1 MRSENRK
8 GKTMRRTKQI
18 TAVLLAVLMAFSPA
32 GNGAGMA
39 AVQAA
44 ESTQTQNEMEKGNDL
59 METSLS
65 GGDALPGDP
74 SEKESG
80 VPEDGGSEEEQNPAG
95 DPTGEGAGEVQNP
108 AGDATGEGAG
118 EEQNPTG
125 DATGEEAGEEQNPA
139 EDGSGNEDGEEEQPG
154 ENAEEDQEA
163 VSDNT
168 AEAVSDNTT
177 EREALAVEK
186 AAATGSL
193 AVTGDTDK
201 YSYDETEDK
210 LTIMDGAELTISSAK
225 GYSEE
230 NPSATIIYVE
240 KDANANLTLDG
251 VYIDMSGTGDLD
263 ARNAGKSPL
272 LIEQDS
278 TGDVTISIKG
288 RNVLKAGVYCAAIQK
303 NGQAASIGEL
313 TISGDGE
320 LVAVGGINAAGIGG
334 GVSGSV
340 SNIRIQGGT
349 IAVTG
354 GAYAPAIGEGYMAI
368 CGSIV
373 ITGGSI
379 RAKRFPDTR
388 DLEAVDYPITRATD
402 GTNPVA
408 QTIVDL
414 SAVYGPEAAV
424 TDVTGT
430 DYNFQGVK
438 TDKEGKIYLYL
449 PKNEEN
455 TDTEICFK
463 GRSFIGF
470 IGDDQKNELREL
482 TAPDLIVEGDPSGYT
497 YNRSARIFYVK
508 DGAELTF
515 HSAEGHDS
523 TNLSESTICV
533 EKDANASLTLDGVYI
548 DASGTEW
555 KSPLEIEKGSTGDV
569 TLLIKGEN
577 VLNAGRKSAAIQ
589 KNGNAASAGKLTIS
603 GDGKLT
609 ATGGYLGAGIG
620 SCSRASTANIVI
632 AGGTVIT
639 TGGGHGAGIGGGES
653 GSATDI
659 TIAGGTVTATGGN
672 YGAGIGGGDYGNA
685 ANITITGGTVTTTG
699 GGLGAGI
706 GSYKGNA
713 TNITIAGGTVKVI
726 GGYNG
731 PEIGSADNVT
741 ITGGTIRTSR
751 RIVGEEEEMETVI
764 TGASNGKEPVYRTIV
779 DLKEDYGTQSP
790 VTEVME
796 TGYGMNG
803 VYTDGEGR
811 IEIYLPA
818 TPEGEQT
825 RILFGKNYYAGTISS
840 EEGADNRLT
849 KQDETREY
857 DLNVYGDP
865 AFYERETE
873 TGKSRVVVKDGA
885 KLTFHSPEGYGEENP
900 TKTTIYVEDGADARL
915 TLDGV
920 YIDVSDTGDSRT
932 AGLSPL
938 EVAKDSAGN
947 IEVIL
952 KGTNVLKAGYFC
964 AGLQKNGEEDSVGKL
979 TISGEGELQIAGG
992 YAGAGIGGGKWE
1004 GERNITISGGTV
1016 AATGGEYGA
1025 GIGGGNQG
1033 DGRDITISGGTV
1045 SAIGG
1050 VWAAGIGGGNQRD
1063 GVDITISGGNVTA
1076 TGGKGGGAGIG
1087 GAAVGAGNNIRITGG
1102 FVTAT
1107 GGISGGAGIGGGI
1120 HTTRAS
1126 NIAISGGTVI
1136 AAGQGGASGIG
1147 DGMYKQEGTLVT
1159 IAGGCVKANGISNGA
1174 KGSDGQPVY
1183 PVRVDLMMLS
1193 GRQAKVGPV
1202 AWYTGKEDGSENAQ
1216 IGYGSSE
1223 LYTLSDGYLYVYLPA
1238 NEEGTVTRA
1247 DFGNTVYEGAIVA
1260 ISAKETEQYNE
1271 LLLKSSTDGK
1281 AEPGD
1286 VIREDVPEEG
1296 IPDGLW
1302 IAGLNEEV
1310 YVYTGKAIKPEIRV
1324 YDGKRLLVEKKDY
1337 TITYKNNVNA
1347 AAADSGKKAPLITVK
1362 SKGNYKGTA
1371 TKTFTIQPMSLR
1383 NANDDWVEGLSAP
1396 ALYLAAPTGKNPK
1409 GIKAVPVVT
1418 YNGVRLKEN
1427 RDYTLDH
1434 QTLNEQD
1441 KKNGNKN
1448 SYSKVGNYE
1457 IWIVGKGNYTGRIGT
1472 CAKIV
1477 DTGKDS
1483 GHVLMSKVSVAKIP
1497 DVTYDEEKC
1506 IGAGSPG
1513 MRPKLTVTYGTGKN
1527 KITLYTVG
1535 DTDADGNTVTYEN
1548 ADYTVSWENNKQ
1560 TGTATAVIV
1569 GNGRFLGGSDEMI
1582 GTYFGE
1588 KRITF
1593 KIKGTALKAN
1603 MVSWEEANSITR
1615 TYNGEAQEPE
1625 VLVSTTRKVKDEN
1638 GKTVNQQDILTK
1650 YDEST
1655 GKGDYTV
1662 TYLKNVD
1669 AGTATA
1675 VITGVNGYTG
1685 TVKKTFKI
1693 TPVDLTGKDTAATIR
1708 AAGDDETSAQIKVS
1722 YAKNGAKPQI
1732 QVTANLETAGQDA
1745 TEAGTNT
1752 VTLEEGKDYTVS
1764 YANNKAV
1771 SEGKDLTEK
1780 KQPTI
1785 VIKGKGNYKGSL
1797 KQTFVITAKSLADS
1811 ESPLT
1816 ITVADVAA
1824 NKTKGKFVSKPVV
1837 TDADG
1842 GRLKEKTDYTLTY
1855 TLLSAGGTTEEKQ
1868 LDPKKDA
1875 VDVAGSR
1882 IRVTITGAG
1891 NYAGENS
1898 VLTADYRVT
1907 ERDFAKASF
1916 KIVTKSFSYTGK
1928 PVELTADDLK
1938 ITFKTGSGK
1947 KAVTEE
1953 LTLIT
1958 DGDTTKDGYVIVGY
1972 QNNVN
1977 KGTAQITLKGCGK
1990 YGGTKTL
1997 KYTIGTRA
2005 FLWWTR

>member
-1 MRSENRK
+1 M
-8 GKTMRRTKQI
+8 
-18 TAVLLAVLMAFSPA
+18 
-32 GNGAGMA
+32 
-39 AVQAA
+39 
-44 ESTQTQNEMEKGNDL
+44 
-59 METSLS
+59 
-65 GGDALPGDP
+65 
-74 SEKESG
+74 
-80 VPEDGGSEEEQNPAG
+80 
-95 DPTGEGAGEVQNP
+95 
-108 AGDATGEGAG
+108 
-118 EEQNPTG
+118 
-125 DATGEEAGEEQNPA
+125 
-139 EDGSGNEDGEEEQPG
+139 
-154 ENAEEDQEA
+154 
-163 VSDNT
+163 
-168 AEAVSDNTT
+168 
-177 EREALAVEK
+177 
-186 AAATGSL
+186 
-193 AVTGDTDK
+193 
-201 YSYDETEDK
+201 
-210 LTIMDGAELTISSAK
+210 
-225 GYSEE
+225 
-230 NPSATIIYVE
+230 
-240 KDANANLTLDG
+240 
-251 VYIDMSGTGDLD
+251 
-263 ARNAGKSPL
+263 
-272 LIEQDS
+272 
-278 TGDVTISIKG
+278 
-288 RNVLKAGVYCAAIQK
+288 
-303 NGQAASIGEL
+303 
-313 TISGDGE
+313 
-320 LVAVGGINAAGIGG
+320 
-334 GVSGSV
+334 
-340 SNIRIQGGT
+340 
-349 IAVTG
+349 
-354 GAYAPAIGEGYMAI
+354 
-368 CGSIV
+368 
-373 ITGGSI
+373 
-379 RAKRFPDTR
+379 
-388 DLEAVDYPITRATD
+388 
-402 GTNPVA
+402 
-408 QTIVDL
+408 
-414 SAVYGPEAAV
+414 
-424 TDVTGT
+424 
-430 DYNFQGVK
+430 
-438 TDKEGKIYLYL
+438 
-449 PKNEEN
+449 
-455 TDTEICFK
+455 
-463 GRSFIGF
+463 
-470 IGDDQKNELREL
+470 
-482 TAPDLIVEGDPSGYT
+482 
-497 YNRSARIFYVK
+497 
-508 DGAELTF
+508 
-515 HSAEGHDS
+515 
-523 TNLSESTICV
+523 
-533 EKDANASLTLDGVYI
+533 
-548 DASGTEW
+548 
-555 KSPLEIEKGSTGDV
+555 
-569 TLLIKGEN
+569 
-577 VLNAGRKSAAIQ
+577 
-589 KNGNAASAGKLTIS
+589 
-603 GDGKLT
+603 T
-609 ATGGYLGAGIG
+609 ATGG
-620 SCSRASTANIVI
+620 R
-632 AGGTVIT
+632 
-639 TGGGHGAGIGGGES
+639 
-653 GSATDI
+653 
-659 TIAGGTVTATGGN
+659 
-672 YGAGIGGGDYGNA
+672 
-685 ANITITGGTVTTTG
+685 
-699 GGLGAGI
+699 
-706 GSYKGNA
+706 
-713 TNITIAGGTVKVI
+713 
-726 GGYNG
+726 
-731 PEIGSADNVT
+731 
-741 ITGGTIRTSR
+741 
-751 RIVGEEEEMETVI
+751 
-764 TGASNGKEPVYRTIV
+764 
-779 DLKEDYGTQSP
+779 
-790 VTEVME
+790 
-796 TGYGMNG
+796 
-803 VYTDGEGR
+803 
-811 IEIYLPA
+811 
-818 TPEGEQT
+818 
-825 RILFGKNYYAGTISS
+825 
-840 EEGADNRLT
+840 
-849 KQDETREY
+849 
-857 DLNVYGDP
+857 
-865 AFYERETE
+865 
-873 TGKSRVVVKDGA
+873 
-885 KLTFHSPEGYGEENP
+885 
-900 TKTTIYVEDGADARL
+900 
-915 TLDGV
+915 
-920 YIDVSDTGDSRT
+920 
-932 AGLSPL
+932 
-938 EVAKDSAGN
+938 
-947 IEVIL
+947 
-952 KGTNVLKAGYFC
+952 
-964 AGLQKNGEEDSVGKL
+964 
-979 TISGEGELQIAGG
+979 
-992 YAGAGIGGGKWE
+992 
-1004 GERNITISGGTV
+1004 
-1016 AATGGEYGA
+1016 
-1025 GIGGGNQG
+1025 
-1033 DGRDITISGGTV
+1033 
-1045 SAIGG
+1045 
-1050 VWAAGIGGGNQRD
+1050 
-1063 GVDITISGGNVTA
+1063 
-1076 TGGKGGGAGIG
+1076 GGGAGIG
-1087 GAAVGAGNNIRITGG
+1087 GAVEGAGNNIRITGG
-1102 FVTAT
+1102 NVTAT
-1107 GGISGGAGIGGGI
+1107 GDTGGGAGIGGGI
-1120 HTTRAS
+1120 YTTRAS

-1159 IAGGCVKANGISNGA
+1159 IAGGCVNANGISNGA

-1183 PVRVDLMMLS
+1183 PARVDLMMLS

-1202 AWYTGKEDGSENAQ
+1202 AWYTCKEDGSENAQ

-1247 DFGNTVYEGAIVA
+1247 DFGNTVYEGTIVA
-1260 ISAKETEQYNE
+1260 IPAEETEQYNE

-1281 AEPGD
+1281 AEPGE

-1296 IPDGLW
+1296 VPDGLW
-1302 IAGLNEEV
+1302 IAGLNEEG

-1396 ALYLAAPTGKNPK
+1396 DLYLAAPTGKNPK

-1448 SYSKVGNYE
+1448 SYSKEGNYE
-1457 IWIVGKGNYTGRIGT
+1457 IWIIGKGNYTGRIGIY
-1472 CAKIV
+1472 AKIV

-1506 IGAGSPG
+1506 IGADSPG
-1513 MRPKLTVTYGTGKN
+1513 MKPKLTVTYGTGKN

-1548 ADYTVSWENNKQ
+1548 ADYTVIWENNKQ

-1569 GNGRFLGGSDEMI
+1569 GNGRFLYGSDEMI

-1593 KIKGTALKAN
+1593 KIKGAALKAN
-1603 MVSWEEANSITR
+1603 MVSWEEANSIIR

-1732 QVTANLETAGQDA
+1732 QVTANLEAARQDA

-1771 SEGKDLTEK
+1771 SEGKNLTVK

-1785 VIKGKGNYKGSL
+1785 TIKGKGNYKGSL
-1797 KQTFVITAKSLADS
+1797 QQTFVITAKSLADS

-1842 GRLKEKTDYTLTY
+1842 GKLKEKTDYTLTY

-1953 LTLIT
+1953 LTRIT

-2005 FLWWTR
+2005 FLWWTRG

>member
-1 MRSENRK
+1 
-8 GKTMRRTKQI
+8 MRRTKQI

-80 VPEDGGSEEEQNPAG
+80 APEDGGSEEEQNPAG
-95 DPTGEGAGEVQNP
+95 DPTGEGAGEEQNP

-251 VYIDMSGTGDLD
+251 LYIDMSGTGDLD

-288 RNVLKAGVYCAAIQK
+288 KNVLKAGVYCAAIQK
-303 NGQAASIGEL
+303 NGQAASVGQL
-313 TISGDGE
+313 TISGEGE
-320 LVAVGGINAAGIGG
+320 LAVVGGINAAGIGG
-334 GVSGSV
+334 GVGGSV

-354 GAYAPAIGEGYMAI
+354 GAYATAIGEGYMAI
-368 CGSIV
+368 CGSMV

-379 RAKRFPDTR
+379 RAKRFPATR
-388 DLEAVDYPITRATD
+388 DQEAVDYPITRATD

-803 VYTDGEGR
+803 VYTDGEGK
-811 IEIYLPA
+811 IAIYLPA

-849 KQDETREY
+849 KQDETCEY

-865 AFYERETE
+865 AFYERETDTE

-885 KLTFHSPEGYGEENP
+885 KLTFHSPEGYSEENP
-900 TKTTIYVEDGADARL
+900 TKTTIYVEDGAGARL

-952 KGTNVLKAGYFC
+952 KGTNVLKAGYLC

-992 YAGAGIGGGKWE
+992 DLGAGIGGGRWE

-1016 AATGGEYGA
+1016 TATGGEYGA
-1025 GIGGGNQG
+1025 GIGGGNYQG
-1033 DGRDITISGGTV
+1033 
-1045 SAIGG
+1045 
-1050 VWAAGIGGGNQRD
+1050 D

-1076 TGGKGGGAGIG
+1076 TGGRGGGAGIG
-1087 GAAVGAGNNIRITGG
+1087 GAVEGAGNNIRITGG
-1102 FVTAT
+1102 NVTAT
-1107 GGISGGAGIGGGI
+1107 GDTGGGAGIGGGI
-1120 HTTRAS
+1120 YTTRAS

-1159 IAGGCVKANGISNGA
+1159 IAGGCVNANGISNGA

-1183 PVRVDLMMLS
+1183 PARVDLMMLS

-1202 AWYTGKEDGSENAQ
+1202 AWYTCKEDGSENAQ

-1247 DFGNTVYEGAIVA
+1247 DFGNTVYEGTIVA
-1260 ISAKETEQYNE
+1260 IPAEETEQYNE

-1281 AEPGD
+1281 AEPGE

-1296 IPDGLW
+1296 VPDGLW
-1302 IAGLNEEV
+1302 IAGLNEEG

-1396 ALYLAAPTGKNPK
+1396 DLYLAAPTGKNPK

-1448 SYSKVGNYE
+1448 SYSKEGNYE
-1457 IWIVGKGNYTGRIGT
+1457 IWIIGKGNYTGRIGIY
-1472 CAKIV
+1472 AKIV

-1506 IGAGSPG
+1506 IGADSPG
-1513 MRPKLTVTYGTGKN
+1513 MKPKLTVTYGTGKN

-1548 ADYTVSWENNKQ
+1548 ADYTVIWENNKQ

-1569 GNGRFLGGSDEMI
+1569 GNGRFLYGSDEMI

-1593 KIKGTALKAN
+1593 KIKGAALKAN
-1603 MVSWEEANSITR
+1603 MVSWEEANSIIR

-1732 QVTANLETAGQDA
+1732 QVTANLEAARQDA

-1771 SEGKDLTEK
+1771 SEGKNLTVK

-1785 VIKGKGNYKGSL
+1785 TIKGKGNYKGSL
-1797 KQTFVITAKSLADS
+1797 QQTFVITAKSLADS

-1842 GRLKEKTDYTLTY
+1842 GKLKEKTDYTLTY

-1953 LTLIT
+1953 LTRIT

-2005 FLWWTR
+2005 FLWWTRG

>member
-1 MRSENRK
+1 
-8 GKTMRRTKQI
+8 MRRTKQI

-80 VPEDGGSEEEQNPAG
+80 VPEDGGSEEE
-95 DPTGEGAGEVQNP
+95 QNP

-240 KDANANLTLDG
+240 KDANVSLTLDG
-251 VYIDMSGTGDLD
+251 LYIDMSGTGDLD

-288 RNVLKAGVYCAAIQK
+288 KNVLKAGVYCAAIQK
-303 NGQAASIGEL
+303 NGQAASVGEL

-334 GVSGSV
+334 GVGGSV

-523 TNLSESTICV
+523 TNPSESTICV

-603 GDGKLT
+603 GDGRLT

-632 AGGTVIT
+632 AGGTVT
-639 TGGGHGAGIGGGES
+639 ATGGGCGAGIGGGES

-672 YGAGIGGGDYGNA
+672 CGAGIGGGAYGNA

-699 GGLGAGI
+699 GGLEAGI

-849 KQDETREY
+849 KQDETCEY

-865 AFYERETE
+865 AFYERETDTE
-873 TGKSRVVVKDGA
+873 TGKNRVVVKDGA
-885 KLTFHSPEGYGEENP
+885 KLTFRSPAGYSEENP
-900 TKTTIYVEDGADARL
+900 TKTTIYVEDGAGARL

-920 YIDVSDTGDSRT
+920 YIDVSDTGDSST

-947 IEVIL
+947 IEVVL
-952 KGTNVLKAGYFC
+952 KGTNVLKAGYYC

-992 YAGAGIGGGKWE
+992 CSGAGIGGGRWE

-1025 GIGGGNQG
+1025 GIGGGSEG

-1050 VWAAGIGGGNQRD
+1050 RWAAGIGGGNYQGD

-1076 TGGKGGGAGIG
+1076 TGG
-1087 GAAVGAGNNIRITGG
+1087 TG
-1102 FVTAT
+1102 
-1107 GGISGGAGIGGGI
+1107 GGAGIGGGI

-1159 IAGGCVKANGISNGA
+1159 IVGGCVKANGISNGA

-1183 PVRVDLMMLS
+1183 PARVDLMMLS

-1202 AWYTGKEDGSENAQ
+1202 AWYTCKEDGSENAQ

-1247 DFGNTVYEGAIVA
+1247 DFGNTVYEGTIVA
-1260 ISAKETEQYNE
+1260 IPAEETEQYNE

-1281 AEPGD
+1281 AEPGE

-1296 IPDGLW
+1296 VPDGLW
-1302 IAGLNEEV
+1302 IAGLNEEG

-1396 ALYLAAPTGKNPK
+1396 DLYLAAPTGKNPK

-1448 SYSKVGNYE
+1448 SYSKEGNYE
-1457 IWIVGKGNYTGRIGT
+1457 IWIIGKGNYTGRIGIY
-1472 CAKIV
+1472 AKIV

-1497 DVTYDEEKC
+1497 DVDYDEEKC

-1513 MRPKLTVTYGTGKN
+1513 MKPKLTVTYGTGKN

-1548 ADYTVSWENNKQ
+1548 ADYTVIWENNKQ

-1603 MVSWEEANSITR
+1603 IVSWEEANSITR

-1625 VLVSTTRKVKDEN
+1625 VQVSTTRKVKDEN
-1638 GKTVNQQDILTK
+1638 GKTVSQQVILTK

-1693 TPVDLTGKDTAATIR
+1693 TPVDLTAENTATAIR
-1708 AAGDDETSAQIKVS
+1708 AAGDTSAESGAAAGEGGAESASAQIKVS

-1732 QVTANLETAGQDA
+1732 RVTANLETAGQDA

-1771 SEGKDLTEK
+1771 SEGKNLTEK

-1785 VIKGKGNYKGSL
+1785 TIKGKGNYKGSL
-1797 KQTFVITAKSLADS
+1797 QQTFVITAKSLADS
-1811 ESPLT
+1811 ENPLT

-1842 GRLKEKTDYTLTY
+1842 GKLKEKTDYTLTY

-1977 KGTAQITLKGCGK
+1977 KGTAQVTLKGCGK

-1997 KYTIGTRA
+1997 KYTIGTKS
-2005 FLWWTR
+2005 FFWWVKPESEETK

>member
-1 MRSENRK
+1 MIEKNIAFYCGREGIMRK
-8 GKTMRRTKQI
+8 GNGNSRRILAAIVAAAMVVTSAPCPAL
-18 TAVLLAVLMAFSPA
+18 TAKAAENGVEQTLSAQEEA
-32 GNGAGMA
+32 GSAEEVKEGAAGGQEAEGENAGGSSGEENGDEAGGNAGQENGA
-39 AVQAA
+39 
-44 ESTQTQNEMEKGNDL
+44 
-59 METSLS
+59 
-65 GGDALPGDP
+65 
-74 SEKESG
+74 
-80 VPEDGGSEEEQNPAG
+80 
-95 DPTGEGAGEVQNP
+95 PTGEDSGEQKDEEP
-108 AGDATGEGAG
+108 GSSAEEGA
-118 EEQNPTG
+118 Q
-125 DATGEEAGEEQNPA
+125 
-139 EDGSGNEDGEEEQPG
+139 GEEEQEQSG
-154 ENAEEDQEA
+154 ETAEEDSTA

-168 AEAVSDNTT
+168 TNISDNTT

-240 KDANANLTLDG
+240 KDANASLTLDG
-251 VYIDMSGTGDLD
+251 LYIDMSGTGDLD

-288 RNVLKAGVYCAAIQK
+288 KNVLKAGVYCAAIQK
-303 NGQAASIGEL
+303 NGQAASVGQL
-313 TISGDGE
+313 TISGEGE
-320 LVAVGGINAAGIGG
+320 LAVVGGINAAGIGG
-334 GVSGSV
+334 GVGGSV

-632 AGGTVIT
+632 AGGTVT
-639 TGGGHGAGIGGGES
+639 ATGGGCGAGIGGGES

-672 YGAGIGGGDYGNA
+672 CGAGIGGGDYGNA

-751 RIVGEEEEMETVI
+751 RIVGEEKEMETVI

-865 AFYERETE
+865 AFYERETDTE
-873 TGKSRVVVKDGA
+873 TGKNRVVVKDGA
-885 KLTFHSPEGYGEENP
+885 KLTFRSPAGYSEENP
-900 TKTTIYVEDGADARL
+900 TKTTIYVEKDASARL

-920 YIDVSDTGDSRT
+920 YIDVSDTGDSST

-964 AGLQKNGEEDSVGKL
+964 AGLQKNGEEVSVGKL

-1025 GIGGGNQG
+1025 GIGGGSEG

-1076 TGGKGGGAGIG
+1076 TGGTGGGAGIG
-1087 GAAVGAGNNIRITGG
+1087 G
-1102 FVTAT
+1102 
-1107 GGISGGAGIGGGI
+1107 SI

-1260 ISAKETEQYNE
+1260 IPAKETEQYNE
-1271 LLLKSSTDGK
+1271 LMLKSSTDGK
-1281 AEPGD
+1281 AEPGE

-1302 IAGLNEEV
+1302 IAGLNEEG

-1324 YDGKRLLVEKKDY
+1324 YDGKRLLTEKKDY
-1337 TITYKNNVNA
+1337 TLSYKNNVNT

-1371 TKTFTIQPMSLR
+1371 TKTFTIQPMPL
-1383 NANDDWVEGLSAP
+1383 NDKWGLMADGVSAP

-1427 RDYTLDH
+1427 RDYTLVH
-1434 QTLNEQD
+1434 QDLNKQNE
-1441 KKNGNKN
+1441 KNGNKN
-1448 SYSKVGNYE
+1448 CYVKEGLYE
-1457 IWIVGKGNYTGRIGT
+1457 IWIVGKGNYTGQIGVWVSIINT
-1472 CAKIV
+1472 EKN
-1477 DTGKDS
+1477 S
-1483 GHVLMSKVSVAKIP
+1483 GHVLMSKVSVSKIP
-1497 DVTYDEEKC
+1497 DVDYDEEMC
-1506 IGAGSPG
+1506 IGSRALG
-1513 MRPKLTVTYGTGKN
+1513 MRPKPTVTYGTGKN

-1548 ADYTVSWENNKQ
+1548 ADYTVMWMNNKQ
-1560 TGTATAVIV
+1560 AGTATAIIS
-1569 GNGRFLGGSDEMI
+1569 GNGGFVYDDDEVARVT

-1588 KRITF
+1588 KYVTF

-1638 GKTVNQQDILTK
+1638 GKTVNQQVILTK

-1693 TPVDLTGKDTAATIR
+1693 TPVDLTDENTAIR
-1708 AAGDDETSAQIKVS
+1708 AAEADETSAQIKVS

-1732 QVTANLETAGQDA
+1732 QVTTNLETARQDA

-1771 SEGKDLTEK
+1771 SEGKNLTVK

-1785 VIKGKGNYKGSL
+1785 TIKGKGNYKGSL
-1797 KQTFVITAKSLADS
+1797 QQTFVITAKSLADS

-1842 GRLKEKTDYTLTY
+1842 GKLKEKTDYTLTY

-1916 KIVTKSFSYTGK
+1916 KIVTKLFSYTGK

-2005 FLWWTR
+2005 FLWWTRG